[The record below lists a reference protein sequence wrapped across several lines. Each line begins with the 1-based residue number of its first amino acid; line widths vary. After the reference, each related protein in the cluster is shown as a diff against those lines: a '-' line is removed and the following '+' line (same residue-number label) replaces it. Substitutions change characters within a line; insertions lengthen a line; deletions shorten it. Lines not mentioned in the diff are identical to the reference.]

1 MQLGSSASESLR
13 GEIQVFSP
21 IPADSGSAC
30 PFAGYTENR
39 GPHSQALQLTMYKE
53 MEGMAESPQVGTA

>member
-1 MQLGSSASESLR
+1 M
-13 GEIQVFSP
+13 FSP